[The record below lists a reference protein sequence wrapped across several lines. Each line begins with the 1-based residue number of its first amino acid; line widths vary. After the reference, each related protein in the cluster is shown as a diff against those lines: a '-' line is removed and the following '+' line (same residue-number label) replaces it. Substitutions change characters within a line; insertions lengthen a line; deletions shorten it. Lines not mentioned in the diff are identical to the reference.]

1 MSDWNQIV
9 TVNGNITPEELG
21 ITYVHEHVMVK
32 PQLPDEKYDAYTLDD
47 EAKSCEEVKKFA
59 GVGGHTI
66 VEMTPIHYG
75 RNVRALQRIAKQTG
89 TKIICTTGYHKELFQ
104 PRWFCEKN
112 DEELYE
118 ILIDEILNGMDGSD
132 VHPGVVKFG
141 TSYNEITKQEERAIR
156 VVAKVHKN
164 TGIPLS
170 THCDKGT
177 MGMEQVKRL
186 DALGVDLR
194 RVLLCHIDS
203 AEDYEY
209 AKELCKTGV
218 HICFDHVG
226 RELENHDQLRVQML
240 VKLIEDGFIRQLH
253 ISGDMGKKDY
263 FTTYGGRPGLT
274 YILTDL
280 KEELLKYIS
289 LEDYN
294 QIMIGNPAR
303 YLAGEP

>member
-9 TVNGNITPEELG
+9 TVNGNIAPEELG
-21 ITYVHEHVMVK
+21 VTYVHEHIMVK

-47 EAKSCEEVKKFA
+47 EEKSRAEVQKFA
-59 GVGGHTI
+59 NAGGHTI

-75 RNVRALQRIAKQTG
+75 RNVRALQRIANATG
-89 TKIICTTGYHKELFQ
+89 TRIICTTGYHKELFQ

-164 TGIPLS
+164 TGIPIS

-177 MGMEQVKRL
+177 MGMEQIRRL
-186 DALGVDLR
+186 DTLGVDLR

-203 AEDYEY
+203 AENYAY
-209 AKELCKTGV
+209 AKALCKTGV

-263 FTTYGGRPGLT
+263 FTTYGGSPGLT
-274 YILTDL
+274 YIMTDL

-289 LEDYN
+289 VEEFN
-294 QIMIGNPAR
+294 QIMVGNPAR

>member
-9 TVNGNITPEELG
+9 TVNGNIAPEELG
-21 ITYVHEHVMVK
+21 VTYVHEHIMVK
-32 PQLPDEKYDAYTLDD
+32 PQLPDEKYDAYTLDN
-47 EAKSCEEVKKFA
+47 EEKSRAEVQKFA
-59 GVGGHTI
+59 NAGGRTI

-75 RNVRALQRIAKQTG
+75 RNVRALQRIANVTG
-89 TKIICTTGYHKELFQ
+89 TRIICTTGYHKELFQ

-164 TGIPLS
+164 TGIPIS

-226 RELENHDQLRVQML
+226 RELKDHDQMRVQMI
-240 VKLIEDGFIRQLH
+240 VKLIEDGFLRQLH